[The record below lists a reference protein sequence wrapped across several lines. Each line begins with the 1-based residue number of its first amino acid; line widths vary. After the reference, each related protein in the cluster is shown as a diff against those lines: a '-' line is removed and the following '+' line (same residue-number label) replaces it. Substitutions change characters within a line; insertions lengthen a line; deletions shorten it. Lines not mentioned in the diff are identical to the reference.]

1 MKKLVVYFLTG
12 LMVVGLSIKTAH
24 PAPGKEKEVNI
35 LAEAKKEGKITIY
48 GQVGPEL
55 RVALTKALK
64 DELGLDLE
72 LIPGK
77 GREVATRYSTE
88 LRAGIPSADILMG
101 GASTFRADPDLYTF

>member
-1 MKKLVVYFLTG
+1 ML
-12 LMVVGLSIKTAH
+12 
-24 PAPGKEKEVNI
+24 PAKV
-35 LAEAKKEGKITIY
+35 
-48 GQVGPEL
+48 
-55 RVALTKALK
+55 K

-101 GASTFRADPDLYTF
+101 GASTFRADPDLYTFWDRLEPLLFLPEVLDSKAWPNGKLPFLDKQK